1 MKAGPG
7 GSQQWPDS
15 LKCGDRNA
23 KPRWSIRHL
32 LSADRLQRLSYV
44 NAHELKFR
52 CALLQ
57 GHDLLR
63 RSAPEFATPE

>member
-1 MKAGPG
+1 MRAGPG

-32 LSADRLQRLSYV
+32 LSADCLHWLSYV
-44 NAHELKFR
+44 NANELKFR

-57 GHDLLR
+57 GHHLLR
-63 RSAPEFATPE
+63 RSAPEFVTPE